1 MAGEL
6 DKVFERC
13 QAIDDKYDKKIEA
26 LDKKYDDKNEKV
38 IERFVKVSDSL
49 TNFIG
54 PMAEMGAD
62 VENNSIRSKA
72 NEIKLDSF
80 KNKIFWT
87 MVSAIG
93 AMILLAINILV
104 KVLES

>member
-1 MAGEL
+1 MADDLTEVY
-6 DKVFERC
+6 KRC
-13 QAIDDKYDKKIEA
+13 QAIDDKYDKKIGD
-26 LDKKYDDKNEKV
+26 LDKKYDEKNEKV
-38 IERFVKVSDSL
+38 IERFTKVSESL
-49 TNFIG
+49 TGFVK

-62 VENNSIRSKA
+62 VESNAIRSKA
-72 NEIKLDSF
+72 NELKLESF

-93 AMILLAINILV
+93 AMILLALNILV